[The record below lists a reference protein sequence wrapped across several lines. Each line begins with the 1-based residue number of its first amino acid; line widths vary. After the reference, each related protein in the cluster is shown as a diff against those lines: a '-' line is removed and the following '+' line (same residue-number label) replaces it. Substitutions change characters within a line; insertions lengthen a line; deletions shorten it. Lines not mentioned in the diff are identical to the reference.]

1 MRHKFLIVGQGSSQL
16 DAIAYLKNR
25 GYEVHVA
32 ANRKTQLGLQYIDF
46 FTELD
51 ILDKEGILNYCHENG
66 IDFIYSTGSDFALP
80 AVSFVSK
87 SLGLPV
93 WFDSST
99 VESVTNKTVL
109 RERLSQSKITHIPFV
124 SVAKREELADWYHY
138 PAIIKPTDSQGQ
150 RGVVELFSDA
160 DLDKYFD
167 DAKGYSRSGRVIV
180 EEYMIGQEISVN
192 AFFYRGEMKYCF
204 ISDRLVVDGYPGGI
218 PRGHRMPSTLP
229 PKWMPEV
236 FRLVEAS
243 AREFCIEN
251 GPLYFQMK
259 YNDNDLKIIE
269 LTPRLDGCHLWRL
282 IQAVYGIDLLDLT
295 FRVLM
300 GEEIDFKPAGT
311 PVKHEIEFAL
321 REPGVPFHRNDYPL
335 LANQLVYETFFYA
348 ENETIRPVNGRLE
361 KVGLFLYS
369 KDTE

>member
-1 MRHKFLIVGQGSSQL
+1 MKLKFLILGQGSSQL
-16 DAIAYLKNR
+16 DALIYLR
-25 GYEVHVA
+25 GRGCEVHVA
-32 ANRKTQLGLQYIDF
+32 ANQKSNVGLDCIDYF
-46 FTELD
+46 VSLD
-51 ILDKEGILNYCHENG
+51 ILDKEALLEYCREYE
-66 IDFIYSTGSDFALP
+66 IDSIGSDFALP
-80 AVSFVSK
+80 SISFVSEF
-87 SLGLPV
+87 LGLPV
-93 WFDSST
+93 LFSST
-99 VESVTNKTVL
+99 TAAEMTNKTAI
-109 RERLSQSKITHIPFV
+109 RERLSLCGITHIPFV
-124 SVAKREELADWYHY
+124 TVEKWNELADWKTF

-150 RGVVELFSDA
+150 RGVAELYSIA
-160 DLDKYFD
+160 DVDHFFAYSKE
-167 DAKGYSRSGRVIV
+167 YSRSGKVIV
-180 EEYMIGQEISVN
+180 EEYMTGQEISVN
-192 AFFYRGEMKYCF
+192 AFLYKGELKYCF
-204 ISDRLVVDGYPGGI
+204 VSDRLVVEGYPGGI
-218 PRGHRMPSTLP
+218 PRGHSMPAAMP
-229 PKWMPEV
+229 DKWLNEV
-236 FRLVEAS
+236 TRLVEAS
-243 AREFCIEN
+243 AREFGIQD

-259 YNDNDLKIIE
+259 YNDTDLKIIE

-311 PVKHEIEFAL
+311 PVKHEIDFAL